1 MGRGLSDL
9 QKRILEALKD
19 GTKIDRRYFSHL
31 VYGSLPTKVMIVSLS
46 RAIPRLHNRGLID
59 LYAVG
64 FHLDP
69 CPPGMPLGGFVRSTI
84 GGGIN
89 DIQITSRG
97 AAYLRGEK
105 LPPLELVFKQS
116 RGKCWCG
123 ADVYENKP
131 NEVKMYYH
139 HQLLPSKWR
148 TEAIG

>member
-69 CPPGMPLGGFVRSTI
+69 CPPGMPLGGFVRSAI

-105 LPPLELVFKQS
+105 LPPLERVFKQS
-116 RGKCWCG
+116 RSKCWCG
-123 ADVYENKP
+123 VDVYENKP